1 MTDSVV
7 VEGQVKY
14 RDGKK
19 WKSRWVAL
27 RKPSPVADCLLMLV
41 YKDKSDKTKG
51 HKERHSITL
60 EDICGLEPGLSY
72 EGVSY
77 TLAII
82 CLSETVML
90 GFESR
95 DTMYAWDIRI
105 RYSLGEVHRF
115 NVAVLP
121 GTKLE
126 TGPATLHLCNDLL
139 VIVRDIPPAIIGQW
153 KLSDLRRYGAVPNG
167 FVFEGGTRCGYWAG
181 VFFLSCAEGEQISFL
196 FDCVVRGI
204 SPSRGPFGLRPALP
218 DPNANPAYMEDRVSH
233 EALELEKRLSL
244 LSHSSRQ
251 SSTASSSSYST
262 SGTLGD
268 DRSLSSSSSDTS
280 HSDTSI
286 GSRLAI
292 WPEPSISSAPLEPHS
307 LPAAKT
313 VLHGEEKLHVE
324 AMRGTRPP
332 PKPPRSRKLQ
342 EIGRQ
347 SSSDSGIATGSHS
360 SYSGSFSSYTGS
372 LDICHGDEFGSLLSL
387 PLNLASDQSWCTCQH
402 GETQRVLG
410 SEYQVP
416 SSLRHLY
423 DTPRSLLQAAASRE
437 AQSKSPD
444 TSLPKDEAALSLL
457 TSITDT
463 KGATPELSSD
473 RRLAT
478 SSSHES
484 SRDSDETYVDLIPR
498 WSAVQHPEQVRV
510 PRSSEVV
517 PSAGVSTD
525 PCEICSPHPGVS
537 RALFAACPICGG
549 LKGTTLSHSGVL
561 SMPAIPEKSSAKTF
575 CCFLECSKPT
585 NSEKTSKKNIDDEC
599 GLRNAGDDD
608 DYEAIWDAR
617 SVPTTDAV
625 KNRASGNLD
634 RKCLQKGSEKGAT
647 EIKFHHK
654 DISSNLFTGV
664 HSSYWKISNCSENLR
679 VHNLYEPMAPALRNG
694 SLVSADITK
703 GASILWMCSEN
714 KKSLGKNEFEEIE
727 NNQSDRKTDGL
738 TSTPE
743 SGSLSDILSKY
754 NARLQHPPGISP
766 RSNSVENKNVK
777 QQEHS
782 QEMLSSF
789 HFQPLG
795 VDDQSQEI
803 STGEESSEDKKPK
816 KKDEKRKTDLA
827 YEIMEG
833 RGTEKPA
840 EWDESSRYELMASYG
855 HQKIFHETEDSKGS
869 YELMTSTIEMPKRC
883 EVTSGEYWGMSAI
896 STDVQ
901 VPEKLRGEGVT
912 YVNIPVSPTSK
923 KQLHY
928 MELELQEPGSG
939 VRGGGSTKY
948 AQIDI
953 TATETAHKVGTQHAQ
968 FREERLQEL
977 EQKKKVWKQKLMKTE
992 NPDLCH
998 QMDTKWESGFSV
1010 ELNCERDGAQ
1020 LQPSYKRAPAKK
1032 TQRKRC
1038 KTLTPKSKRQK
1049 SNTAL
1054 EWDER
1059 VLKSIWGREG
1069 KSGPFP
1075 CIFLPVAEDEFLEDM
1090 LADNPRYKSTS
1101 QQKPMEYWEKAAAD
1115 LPVYQGPWKPSRSQ
1129 NPPLW

>member
-561 SMPAIPEKSSAKTF
+561 SMPAIP
-575 CCFLECSKPT
+575 
-585 NSEKTSKKNIDDEC
+585 
-599 GLRNAGDDD
+599 
-608 DYEAIWDAR
+608 
-617 SVPTTDAV
+617 
-625 KNRASGNLD
+625 
-634 RKCLQKGSEKGAT
+634 
-647 EIKFHHK
+647 
-654 DISSNLFTGV
+654 
-664 HSSYWKISNCSENLR
+664 
-679 VHNLYEPMAPALRNG
+679 
-694 SLVSADITK
+694 
-703 GASILWMCSEN
+703 
-714 KKSLGKNEFEEIE
+714 
-727 NNQSDRKTDGL
+727 
-738 TSTPE
+738 
-743 SGSLSDILSKY
+743 
-754 NARLQHPPGISP
+754 
-766 RSNSVENKNVK
+766 
-777 QQEHS
+777 
-782 QEMLSSF
+782 
-789 HFQPLG
+789 
-795 VDDQSQEI
+795 
-803 STGEESSEDKKPK
+803 DKKPK

-855 HQKIFHETEDSKGS
+855 HQKIFHETEGATSSLGTSGTLQMHREQSSLSDSKGS